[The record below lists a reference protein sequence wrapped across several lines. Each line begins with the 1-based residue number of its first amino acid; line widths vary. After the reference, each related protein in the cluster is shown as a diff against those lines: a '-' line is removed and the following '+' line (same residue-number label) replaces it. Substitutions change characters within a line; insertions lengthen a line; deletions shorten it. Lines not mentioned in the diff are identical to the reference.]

1 MSIVR
6 WVLIALLILVVLG
19 FALQNQSETVSVR
32 ILKWQSPVLPLYM
45 ILYIAFAAGLLFWVL
60 MSAMT
65 FIKLKSDVVKAQR
78 ENKKLAQELN
88 RMRNVS
94 IHEGSEATETDD
106 IVS

>member
-6 WVLIALLILVVLG
+6 WILIALLILVVLG

-45 ILYIAFAAGLLFWVL
+45 ILYAAFAAGLLFWVL

-65 FIKLKSDVVKAQR
+65 FLKLKGDVVKAQR
-78 ENKKLAQELN
+78 ENKKLTQELN

-94 IHEGSEATETDD
+94 IHEDSEATETDD

>member
-78 ENKKLAQELN
+78 ENKKMAQELN

-94 IHEGSEATETDD
+94 IHEDSEATETDD